1 MQWRS
6 SLVVLCVGIG
16 AIGKQHLAEGRA
28 SNVYCVVQGRA
39 LVRVSNVDLSI
50 SGDQRSGDLASH
62 ESVGLV
68 VELGNGASRTM
79 LMAVVGR
86 ARRMV
91 AVGFG
96 ERRANGSAVG
106 VVQGDEAREVGERE
120 VRARAGI
127 GAADGRDVDDVVA
140 ALAHERAVHV
150 GERVGAHLSCRD
162 AREQQAM
169 QRRQALRIA
178 SVEVG
183 IALAE
188 DGLHL
193 LQAPDR
199 DGGVEQIC
207 THRSVSQSHAHKH
220 TRIVALAHE
229 WSSRTHR
236 RVAVDSRAPDGIDRR
251 SASGS
256 CTRRHADRRRSRPRR
271 RGSAARTR
279 DRTVSEL
286 RDRPTRAPWRVACTA
301 PRSVAASRAGWPC
314 GPSTRRTRSRRIDDN
329 DAVAQRTRTE
339 CRIGCT
345 PCARDRRSIPAR
357 HVPRS
362 YRGHRQ
368 DLDAGR
374 DGRRRRRRRRRA
386 RSVAAQ
392 IASWWIDVAAAHQR
406 HCHCH
411 RYYYYY
417 YHWSVSG
424 SLWSMV

>member
-1 MQWRS
+1 MLVTCVCVCQRHLTCTRAYVHTRGSPDRAHTSDIMQWRS

-199 DGGVEQIC
+199 DGGVKQIC
-207 THRSVSQSHAHKH
+207 TQRSVSQSHTHTLVSWHWHTSGVRERTDGWRWILALLMASIAEAHRVH
-220 TRIVALAHE
+220 VRDAVQIDGDQDLADVARQRGREIERSPSCVIARLERHGASHALHHDRWQHLE
-229 WSSRTHR
+229 QDG
-236 RVAVDSRAPDGIDRR
+236 RVARALGAHDLAASTTMMPSHKEPER
-251 SASGS
+251 SA
-256 CTRRHADRRRSRPRR
+256 A
-271 RGSAARTR
+271 
-279 DRTVSEL
+279 
-286 RDRPTRAPWRVACTA
+286 
-301 PRSVAASRAGWPC
+301 
-314 GPSTRRTRSRRIDDN
+314 
-329 DAVAQRTRTE
+329 
-339 CRIGCT
+339 
-345 PCARDRRSIPAR
+345 
-357 HVPRS
+357 
-362 YRGHRQ
+362 
-368 DLDAGR
+368 
-374 DGRRRRRRRRRA
+374 
-386 RSVAAQ
+386 
-392 IASWWIDVAAAHQR
+392 
-406 HCHCH
+406 
-411 RYYYYY
+411 
-417 YHWSVSG
+417 
-424 SLWSMV
+424 